1 MDSTRHSIGNAAM
14 SNDNKSLL
22 SLLLPP
28 VAYDSKQSGLSA
40 ELTAEGNVF
49 NTTEALAKKV
59 INGITPVFAGDLLG
73 DWERVLGVIPNNT
86 EMSYQQRLEIV
97 MLKLSETGGLSI
109 TYFKNLASRLGYS
122 IDIVEQV
129 PFYTGI
135 NRCGD
140 RLMAHDVIWTWG
152 VVISGL
158 KVKGYFFRTGAS
170 VTGERLSTFADTVIE
185 TTFNNLKPAHTFC
198 YFIYQDN

>member
-1 MDSTRHSIGNAAM
+1 MDSTRDSIGNAAM
-14 SNDNKSLL
+14 SYDNKTLL

-28 VAYDSKQSGLSA
+28 VAYDSQQVGLSA

-49 NTTEALAKKV
+49 NKAEAQASRV
-59 INGITPVFAGDLLG
+59 INGITPVFSADLLC
-73 DWERVLGVIPNNT
+73 DWERVLGVTPKT
-86 EMSYQQRLEIV
+86 TMSYQQRLEIV
-97 MLKLSETGGLSI
+97 LLKLSETGGLSI
-109 TYFKNLASRLGYS
+109 AYFKKLASRLGYI
-122 IDIVEQV
+122 IDIIEPE

-140 RLMAHDVIWTWG
+140 RLMAHDVLWTWG

-158 KVKGYFFRTGAS
+158 KLKSYFFRTGSS
-170 VTGERLSTFADTVIE
+170 VAGERLSTFADTVIE